1 MTQPRFARAATALTS
16 IALALASPAAHAA
29 RAPSSAASDLGL
41 TITHHELGNG
51 LRIYLCENHTVP
63 TMSLWTFYRVGSRNE
78 RPGITGISHLFE
90 HLMFNGAKKY
100 GPEEFDRALE
110 SNGGFSNAFT
120 DKDVTAYYED
130 FPSSALELVMDLESD
145 RMRDLDLSPKSLAT
159 EREVV
164 KEERRFRTDNSIP
177 GKMGELLYAAAY
189 MAHPYHWPVVG
200 WMADIDSIHTDDLV
214 HYFRTFYAPNNCTM
228 ILAGDFDSKRA
239 LGLIDRYFS
248 SLPRGPAPPPVPDNE
263 PPQTGE
269 RRVEH
274 HFPAQAPAF
283 YAGYHIPSVSSA
295 DLYPLEVLGTVLG
308 TGESSRL
315 HRRLVYQ
322 EQIALSADAGF
333 RWRLD
338 PGLFTVYV
346 EMAPEHAVVQGE
358 KSAYDEITKVAAEG
372 VGERELTKAK
382 NQVRADLLRSLK
394 TNEGRGEQI
403 GTYDLWFGDP
413 KAMNQALARI
423 EAVKAED
430 VKRVAKQ
437 YFDAKNRTVVVLVPE
452 KEGATP

>member
-1 MTQPRFARAATALTS
+1 MTQPWFARAAAALVS
-16 IALALASPAAHAA
+16 ASLALSSPPAHAA
-29 RAPSSAASDLGL
+29 AGAQDLGL
-41 TITHHELGNG
+41 RITRHELANG

-100 GPEEFDRALE
+100 GPEEFDKALE

-120 DKDVTAYYED
+120 DKDMTAYYED
-130 FPSSALELVMDLESD
+130 FPSSTLDLVMDLESD
-145 RMRDLDLSPKSLAT
+145 RMRDLDLSPKSLST

-177 GKMGELLYAAAY
+177 GKMGELLYAGAY

-200 WMADIDSIHTDDLV
+200 WMADLDSIKTADLV
-214 HYFRTFYAPNNCTM
+214 NYFRTFYAPNNCTM
-228 ILAGDFDSKRA
+228 ILVGDFDSKAA
-239 LGLIDRYFS
+239 LAGIEKYFS
-248 SLPRGPAPPPVPDNE
+248 SLSPGPPPPTVPDNE

-269 RRVEH
+269 RRIEH
-274 HFPAQAPAF
+274 HFPAQASSF
-283 YAGYHIPSVSSA
+283 YAGYHIPAVTSP
-295 DLYPLEVLGTVLG
+295 DLYPLEVLGTLLG

-315 HRRLVYQ
+315 NRRLVYQ
-322 EQIALSADAGF
+322 EQIALSASAGF

-346 EMAPEHAVVQGE
+346 EMSPEHAVAEGE
-358 KSAYDEITKVAAEG
+358 KSAYDEIAKVAAEG
-372 VGERELTKAK
+372 VPERELTKAK

-403 GTYDLWFGDP
+403 GTYDLLFGDP
-413 KAMNQALARI
+413 GAMGQALARI
-423 EAVKAED
+423 EAVKADD

-437 YFDAKNRTVVVLVPE
+437 YFEARNRTVVVLVPE